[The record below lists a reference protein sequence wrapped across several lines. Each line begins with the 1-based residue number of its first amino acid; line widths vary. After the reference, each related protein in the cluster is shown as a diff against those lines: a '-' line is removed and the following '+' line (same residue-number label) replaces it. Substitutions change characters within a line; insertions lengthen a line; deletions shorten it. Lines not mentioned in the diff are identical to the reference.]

1 MNPMRKLETKIRRL
15 GDEEMTQTEE
25 MFFSKEQVLKE
36 KAEKKD
42 KWVSPTLVKEK
53 LGGKVKVT
61 IIHHKNTK
69 RGIRLILQT
78 GKSSG
83 GKLTSTFIK
92 EEALGDGIM
101 NTFRVKDYK
110 ELHGKKLS
118 VTFVIKRNVAYVN
131 KIKPLLNTVP

>member
-1 MNPMRKLETKIRRL
+1 
-15 GDEEMTQTEE
+15 MTQVEE

-36 KAEKKD
+36 KAEEKD

-53 LGGKVKVT
+53 LGGKVEVT
-61 IIHHKNTK
+61 IIHHKNIK
-69 RGIRLILQT
+69 GGIRLILQT

-83 GKLTSTFIK
+83 GKLTSTIIK
-92 EEALGDGIM
+92 EEALGDGLM

-118 VTFVIKRNVAYVN
+118 VSFVIKRNVAYVD
-131 KIKPLLNTVP
+131 KIKPLLSTVLRR

>member
-1 MNPMRKLETKIRRL
+1 
-15 GDEEMTQTEE
+15 MTQVEE
-25 MFFSKEQVLKE
+25 MFFSKDQVLKE
-36 KAEKKD
+36 KAEEKD

-53 LGGKVKVT
+53 LGGKVEVT

-69 RGIRLILQT
+69 GGIRLILQT

-83 GKLTSTFIK
+83 EKLTSTIIK
-92 EEALGDGIM
+92 EEALGDGLM

-118 VTFVIKRNVAYVN
+118 VSFVIKRNVAYVD
-131 KIKPLLNTVP
+131 KIKPLLSTVLRR